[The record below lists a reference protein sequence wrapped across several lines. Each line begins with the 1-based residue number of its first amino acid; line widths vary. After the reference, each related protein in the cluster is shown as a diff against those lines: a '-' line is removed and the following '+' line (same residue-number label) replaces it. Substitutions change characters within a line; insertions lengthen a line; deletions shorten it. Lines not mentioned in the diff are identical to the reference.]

1 MQTYPPHTKNSL
13 EARLPAV
20 PIGISSEEKK
30 EKNTTSFAKPLA

>member
-30 EKNTTSFAKPLA
+30 REKYNQFC